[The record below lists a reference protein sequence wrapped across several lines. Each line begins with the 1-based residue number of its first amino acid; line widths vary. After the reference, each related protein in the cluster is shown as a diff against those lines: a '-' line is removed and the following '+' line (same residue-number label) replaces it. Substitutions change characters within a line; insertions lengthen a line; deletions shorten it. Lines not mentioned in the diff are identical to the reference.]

1 MGRRSIY
8 YYRVA
13 VLAQNLSPLTYQSP
27 HPIEN
32 GTIVSCRLQRR
43 SVRGVVIEAV
53 SKPDFK
59 CLEIDE
65 VETVRFDPAY
75 LLILNFISQYYS
87 CEIGEAAGLFHPV
100 MPREE
105 SDFSSQTEIE
115 LSQSQKEALAFAKS
129 HPVSLLFGDTGSGK
143 SEIYMKW
150 FEEVLNSGKRAIF
163 LLPEISLTPQMSK
176 RLTSHFGESVAVW
189 HSKITPKK
197 KREILAGI
205 ADGTIRILAGAR
217 SALFVTM
224 PKLGLIVVDEEH
236 DDSYKSAQRPRYHAR
251 DLAIY
256 MGKAL
261 GAQVLLGSATP
272 SVTSYHK
279 YPHFRLKGTYHESQ
293 KKFLFESGE
302 GLSETI
308 LAQIDA
314 SLQSKRQVIVFLPT
328 RANFKYL
335 HCRDCGAFVECP
347 YCSVGMSLHLDR
359 HALMCHYCHYVEPI
373 PQICPKCSASAMR
386 TQRIGTAQVLKELQ
400 DYFPEASIEKFDRD
414 EIKSQ
419 RQLNARIKAFNDHQI
434 DILVGTQMLSK
445 GHNYLNVDLAV
456 VLGIDTLLSQP
467 DFRARE
473 RAVSLL
479 LQIAGRSGRS
489 GEGRVVIQSKNR
501 DFFAPYLEDYERFIR
516 EDLQMRRDLYPPFT
530 YLMRILISHKD
541 QLKAKDMLLEVGNC
555 CEAYEDVEVIGAG
568 EAPIAR
574 IAGKFRFAVLLRSHK
589 RKPLLEAAR
598 RCRCQVCEIDIDP
611 ISFS

>member
-1 MGRRSIY
+1 M
-8 YYRVA
+8 
-13 VLAQNLSPLTYQSP
+13 
-27 HPIEN
+27 
-32 GTIVSCRLQRR
+32 
-43 SVRGVVIEAV
+43 VIEAV
-53 SKPDFK
+53 DKPDFK

-65 VETVRFDPAY
+65 VETKRFDSVY
-75 LLILNFISQYYS
+75 LQILSFISQYYS
-87 CEIGEAAGLFHPV
+87 CEIGESAALFHLISPQ
-100 MPREE
+100 EE
-105 SDFSSQTEIE
+105 RAFSCAVDIQ
-115 LSQSQKEALAFAKS
+115 LSPAQEEALAFAKS

-150 FEEVLNSGKRAIF
+150 FEQTLNAGKRAIF

-176 RLTSHFGESVAVW
+176 RLTSHFGDSVAIW

-197 KREILAGI
+197 KRDILEGI
-205 ADGTIRILAGAR
+205 SEGTIRILAGAR

-279 YPHFRLKGTYHESQ
+279 YPHFRLKGTYHTSQ
-293 KKFLFESGE
+293 KQFLFDSSE
-302 GLSETI
+302 GLSEMI
-308 LAQIDA
+308 LTQITQSLDA
-314 SLQSKRQVIVFLPT
+314 KRQVIVFVPT

-335 HCRDCGAFVECP
+335 QCRDCGAFVECP

-359 HALMCHYCHYVEPI
+359 RALMCHYCHFVEPI
-373 PQICPKCSASAMR
+373 PQLCPKCSASAMR

-400 DYFPEASIEKFDRD
+400 EHFPKASIEKFDRD

-489 GEGRVVIQSKNR
+489 GEGRVVIQSKNH
-501 DFFAPYLEDYERFIR
+501 DFFEPYLEDYERFIR

-555 CEAYEDVEVIGAG
+555 CEAHKDVEVIGAG

-574 IAGKFRFAVLLRSHK
+574 IAGKFRFVVLLRSHK

-598 RCRCQVCEIDIDP
+598 RCQCQVCEIDIDP
-611 ISFS
+611 VNFS